1 MSLGD
6 KSLARSCVMWGDI
19 MGASNYEQG
28 GDRGSLKE
36 RNMLVLTQ
44 LKTFPFKR

>member
-19 MGASNYEQG
+19 MGASNYDKGVIG
-28 GDRGSLKE
+28 GHSRKE
-36 RNMLVLTQ
+36 IFLC
-44 LKTFPFKR
+44 